1 MLVLTKTPRTD
12 GTVAVSFV
20 VDEDKLAKVET
31 ALAEAL
37 EPTYTI
43 EEVFPDLGPGDA
55 LRGMRGLREMTQ
67 AQLAA
72 AIGVHKA
79 HISGMERGKR
89 PIGKEMAMRLAKALN
104 TSYKV
109 FL

>member
-1 MLVLTKTPRTD
+1 MLELTKTHRTD

-20 VDEDKLAKVET
+20 VDEGNLEKVET

-37 EPTYTI
+37 EPMYTI
-43 EEVFPDLGPGDA
+43 EEAFPDLGPGNA

-67 AQLAA
+67 AALAA
-72 AIGVHKA
+72 AIGVHKS
-79 HISGMERGKR
+79 HISGMERGTR
-89 PIGKEMAMRLAKALN
+89 PIGKEMAKKLAKALK

>member
-1 MLVLTKTPRTD
+1 MLALTKTPRTD
-12 GTVAVSFV
+12 GTVTVSFV
-20 VDEDKLAKVET
+20 VEADKLFKVEA

-43 EEVFPDLGPGDA
+43 EEAFPDMGPGSA
-55 LRGMRGLREMTQ
+55 LRGMRGLCEMTQ

-72 AIGVHKA
+72 AIGVHKT
-79 HISGMERGKR
+79 HISEMERGKR
-89 PIGKEMAMRLAKALN
+89 PIGKAMAMRLAKALK